1 MLRLFQLFG
10 RGAAMAALDD
20 ALRAAGVHPL
30 LVPEAVKLTV
40 LREERRAGRGE
51 TALEPAAALLGYCL
65 LGHAGF
71 SEANGAAAA
80 EAAEARLEAAME
92 AGGSQDAR
100 LVLLALHA
108 GLLAPEIAARVEAE
122 GG

>member
-20 ALRAAGVHPL
+20 ALRASGVHPL

-51 TALEPAAALLGYCL
+51 AALGPAAALLGYCM

-71 SEANGAAAA
+71 AEANGAAEA

-92 AGGSQDAR
+92 AGGSEDAR

-122 GG
+122 EG